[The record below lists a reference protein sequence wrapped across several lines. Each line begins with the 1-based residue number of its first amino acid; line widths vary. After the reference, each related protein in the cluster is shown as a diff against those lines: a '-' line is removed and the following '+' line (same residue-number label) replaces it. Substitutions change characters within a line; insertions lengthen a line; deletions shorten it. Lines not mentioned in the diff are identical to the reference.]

1 MSDQTP
7 NVPTP
12 QDDPRAFPPPRADE
26 RAVDPGAVALPPAP
40 RVAPIVPSQPEKPRK
55 GSFLRGLGLGSG
67 FGLGLGA
74 TAIVGGLV
82 ATLVV
87 VGLGVAAAAGGSAGT
102 AANLTTVWGT
112 GAKTLRAIPIQ
123 GAIMADG
130 SDGGLLSGG
139 TYGYEIADQLDA
151 LTVDDSSGVVL
162 LVNTPGGSISGS
174 KAIADAIERYQ
185 ERTEQKV
192 LVHVSSM
199 SASGGVYATA
209 PADEIVSDHGTLIG
223 SIGVIMGP
231 FYHYKD
237 ATGLTGNLL
246 ESGVTTT
253 GGVTS
258 EYLTA
263 GTGKDFGNPFR
274 AITEAERAHYQ
285 AGIDV
290 EYAKFVD
297 HVSTHRDIPSQTIID
312 EFGAFMFDP
321 DTAKANGLIDEVLG
335 RDEFFRHAAEAA
347 GLDPADTRVE
357 MLSVPT
363 GWESL
368 LGISADR
375 VPGYA
380 PPVDQGPGMT
390 PVLSSAICSGSQPL
404 AFAGDLSSVCG

>member
-1 MSDQTP
+1 
-7 NVPTP
+7 
-12 QDDPRAFPPPRADE
+12 
-26 RAVDPGAVALPPAP
+26 
-40 RVAPIVPSQPEKPRK
+40 
-55 GSFLRGLGLGSG
+55 
-67 FGLGLGA
+67 
-74 TAIVGGLV
+74 
-82 ATLVV
+82 
-87 VGLGVAAAAGGSAGT
+87 
-102 AANLTTVWGT
+102 
-112 GAKTLRAIPIQ
+112 
-123 GAIMADG
+123 
-130 SDGGLLSGG
+130 
-139 TYGYEIADQLDA
+139 
-151 LTVDDSSGVVL
+151 
-162 LVNTPGGSISGS
+162 
-174 KAIADAIERYQ
+174 
-185 ERTEQKV
+185 
-192 LVHVSSM
+192 
-199 SASGGVYATA
+199 
-209 PADEIVSDHGTLIG
+209 
-223 SIGVIMGP
+223 MGP